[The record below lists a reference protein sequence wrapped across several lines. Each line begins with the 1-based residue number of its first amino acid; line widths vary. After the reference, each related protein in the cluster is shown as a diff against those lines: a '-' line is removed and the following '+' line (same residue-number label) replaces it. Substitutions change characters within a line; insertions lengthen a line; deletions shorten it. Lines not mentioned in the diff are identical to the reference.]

1 VQNPPNDRDSV
12 DGKAALPIGRREPLL
27 VFPAN
32 DVETTGMAVD
42 ATLPQDWLAAQLADA
57 EVSSREDGRFV
68 GRLSRSGKADVVVR
82 GRVRA
87 KVSVPCARCLASSPV
102 DVDTEL
108 ALLLRP
114 RAEAKSPNVK
124 ARPKPEP
131 AAVKASSH
139 KNREYE
145 FSSEEAEIDEYDGE
159 RVVLDPFVREAILL
173 ELPSFPLCSEA
184 CSGISEPSGPGQIPV
199 VRMDGSVRGVPPA
212 TKSDPGLGTRL
223 GAPGSRSSADRRP
236 NPFEALRHLLTEK
249 ALPSDD
255 GQGNSA
261 RPSAADVRRA
271 TRTLQRDKPKIQ
283 SSITRSGASGRT
295 KKP

>member
-1 VQNPPNDRDSV
+1 MQTPDTFE
-12 DGKAALPIGRREPLL
+12 GKAALREPLL

-32 DVETTGMAVD
+32 DVETTGMAV
-42 ATLPQDWLAAQLADA
+42 AVTLPREWLSTQLADA
-57 EVSSREDGRFV
+57 EVSAREEGQLQ

-87 KVSVPCARCLASSPV
+87 KVAVPCARCLAPSAV

-114 RAEAKSPNVK
+114 RSEAKLTLGK
-124 ARPKPEP
+124 RQPKPEP
-131 AAVKASSH
+131 AAKASAH

-159 RVVLDPFVREAILL
+159 RVVLDGFVREAILL
-173 ELPSFPLCSEA
+173 ELPSFPLCSET
-184 CSGISEPSGPGQIPV
+184 CSGIAESNAPAPIPV
-199 VRMDGSVRGVPPA
+199 VRMDGSVRGAPPPA
-212 TKSDPGLGTRL
+212 KSEPGAARPA
-223 GAPGSRSSADRRP
+223 GAGRP

-271 TRTLQRDKPKIQ
+271 TRSLQRDKPKIQ
-283 SSITRSGASGRT
+283 SSITRSGATGRT